1 MRSSRPTLRSL
12 AAEAGVSA
20 MAFSLALRNS
30 PEIAPKT
37 RARLKRLARLRGY
50 RPDPT
55 ITKLMQHL
63 RVRSS
68 ARLQANIC
76 GLTQTRAWPST
87 VAFDTR
93 EHDALDRRARALGFA
108 FGTIELGPDAKG
120 PQLQRVLLS
129 RGVEGLVLMSMA
141 GQRDLRELLDWSK
154 FSVVSVTASVVA
166 PSFHSVMPNHY
177 DNMLR
182 TCRELTGRGYRRI
195 GLAISRDWDARV
207 RHRWTGG
214 VAWQNEFGQTSPVPV
229 FLDETRGPAVADP
242 GFSAWLRR
250 YQPDALVLHAIDHG
264 LLEGALRDLPTRKRP
279 TVITMNWPNKLA
291 DAGIDQRAEEIGTV
305 AINLLA
311 GMILQGER
319 GIPARA
325 NITMVEGEWIS
336 GAPGRQ

>member
-37 RARLKRLARLRGY
+37 RERLKRLARLRGY

-63 RVRSS
+63 RVHSS
-68 ARLQANIC
+68 ARFRANIC
-76 GLTQTRAWPST
+76 GLTQTRSWPST
-87 VAFDTR
+87 VDFDER
-93 EHDALDRRARALGFA
+93 ENNALNRRAREIGFA
-108 FGTIELGPDAKG
+108 FGTIEIGADTKG
-120 PQLQRVLLS
+120 PQLQRILLS
-129 RGVEGLVLMSMA
+129 RGVEGLVMMSLA
-141 GQRDLRELLDWSK
+141 GQCDLSELLDWK
-154 FSVVSVTASVVA
+154 RFSVVSVTASVVA

-182 TCRELTGRGYRRI
+182 VCRELASRGYRRI
-195 GLAISRDWDARV
+195 GMAISRDWDERV

-214 VAWQNEFGQTSPVPV
+214 LAWQNEFGNTSPVPA
-229 FLDETRGPAVADP
+229 FIDETRGPAVADP

-250 YQPDALVLHAIDHG
+250 HNPDALVLHAIDSG
-264 LLEGALRDLPTRKRP
+264 LLDNALSTLPLRKRP
-279 TVITMNWPNKLA
+279 KVITMNWPNRLA

-319 GIPARA
+319 GIPSLA
-325 NITMVEGEWIS
+325 NVTMVTGEWADD
-336 GAPGRQ
+336 GLGRG